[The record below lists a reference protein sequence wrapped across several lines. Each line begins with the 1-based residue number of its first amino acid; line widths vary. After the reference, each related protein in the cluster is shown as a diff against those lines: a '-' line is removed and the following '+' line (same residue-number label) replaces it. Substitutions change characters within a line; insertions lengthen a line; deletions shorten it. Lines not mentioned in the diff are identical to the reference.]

1 MDPDARLGSAALSAH
16 GQGSSIR
23 AQGARMWIER
33 EGTGEPVVIAGG
45 GPGKGHAHYHPWFS
59 ALAERF
65 EVVYFDYLGTGR
77 SDRLANRGDYSIRRY
92 ADQIE
97 AVRLCLGV
105 QRIAVIG
112 VSFGGMPALDYPQR
126 HPGAVKR
133 LVLSNAQ
140 ISARTWQERN
150 IDVVNEALRVHFPER
165 WRTLTA
171 MRDRGVRS
179 LDDDYQELFA
189 ELLEHL
195 EWTEAQRP
203 QLEGDDFN
211 APNLEVYA
219 GIVAATAA
227 SSGSNGSPD
236 RRPLD
241 QRARRRRQ
249 RPGLEPDGGHQRRRK
264 PALGAGRHAP
274 QLLEDTAGCRAT
286 RARCGRAAPRAAPR
300 RVRAPSSIE
309 HGIYPGESW
318 IRPGNPRCRAAR
330 ARSQYGDD
338 GDEIEDSLAPD
349 GRRHGGPTAPRGA
362 VGAARRTG
370 APAASARAGGAARA
384 ARRHDGA
391 RRRRRAQRAVLRPRG
406 R

>member
-1 MDPDARLGSAALSAH
+1 
-16 GQGSSIR
+16 
-23 AQGARMWIER
+23 MWIER

-65 EVVYFDYLGTGR
+65 EVVYFDYIGTGR

-112 VSFGGMPALDYPQR
+112 VSFGGMPALDYAQR

-179 LDDDYQELFA
+179 LDAHYQELFA

-195 EWTEAQRP
+195 EWSEAQHP

-219 GIVAATAA
+219 GIVGEDPEWEVTGTMA
-227 SSGSNGSPD
+227 GF
-236 RRPLD
+236 
-241 QRARRRRQ
+241 
-249 RPGLEPDGGHQRRRK
+249 EPDLALVSA
-264 PALGAGRHAP
+264 PALVVTGRWDRMTTPAFA
-274 QLLEDTAGCRAT
+274 QEL
-286 RARCGRAAPRAAPR
+286 APRLPDAELA
-300 RVRAPSSIE
+300 VIE
-309 HGIYPGESW
+309 HSAH
-318 IRPGNPRCRAAR
+318 RPWA
-330 ARSQYGDD
+330 
-338 GDEIEDSLAPD
+338 E
-349 GRRHGGPTAPRGA
+349 
-362 VGAARRTG
+362 
-370 APAASARAGGAARA
+370 
-384 ARRHDGA
+384 
-391 RRRRRAQRAVLRPRG
+391 RPRDYFE
-406 R
+406 RVASFLA